1 MEVPAITWAIA
12 AAGPLLVMGIA
23 IYYSVKK
30 NAEELKANWAK
41 YRCYPIYLPFAEMI
55 QPDTS
60 TADNFAYCMTMF
72 AQTMFDAI
80 LDPIYSLFDVIT
92 DTVKDLQGSTNIF
105 RTILTKLMNVVL
117 STIGDVFGKI
127 VNTMNVLLMDLNKV
141 RDIQNRVVGSAWY
154 GAFLGSTIV
163 DAVTSGMNFIVSL
176 LNALII
182 LIFAIAIILLF
193 TGQFWI
199 VIALIPIAALIGL
212 SYCFD
217 PDTPVELMDGRVV
230 AMKDVQVGEVL
241 HDGSVVEGVMSFVN
255 RPDVQLYE
263 LNGVTVSGK
272 HKVFHDKW
280 IYVEEHPDA
289 IPSSKQLD
297 RLSCLITNSHH
308 IPLNGLQ
315 FSDYEETSDPD
326 VLREIERIT
335 WGKVVHEDYN
345 VGFSPDTL
353 VFRNG
358 EYVPMKDLRIGD
370 TIAGG
375 KVEGIVWLDGTDMD
389 WVRTDGL
396 LLSGTQPICARFD
409 ALLARRAPGAV
420 YERTKPERAM
430 SIIVDNP
437 TGWFKIYNE
446 QGKAYRVRDYL
457 DTHDVQK
464 LRKIEELVLRQKNA

>member
-30 NAEELKANWAK
+30 NAADLKANWSK

-72 AQTMFDAI
+72 AQTMFDAV

-105 RTILTKLMNVVL
+105 RTMLTKLMNVVL

-127 VNTMNVLLMDLNKV
+127 VNTMNVLLMDLNKI
-141 RDIQNRVVGSAWY
+141 RDIQNRAVGSAWY
-154 GAFLGSTIV
+154 GAFVGSTIV
-163 DAVTSGMNFIVSL
+163 DAITSGMNFIVSL
-176 LNALII
+176 LNTLII
-182 LIFAIAIILLF
+182 LIFALAIILLF

-217 PDTPVELMDGRVV
+217 PDTPVELHDGRVIP
-230 AMKDVQVGEVL
+230 MKDVQVGDVL
-241 HDGSVVEGVMSFVN
+241 QDGSVVEGVMSFVN
-255 RPDVQLYE
+255 RPDVRLYD
-263 LNGVTVSGK
+263 LNGITVSGK
-272 HKVFHDKW
+272 HKVFHDAW

-289 IPSSKQLD
+289 VPSDKKLD
-297 RLSCLITNSHH
+297 RLSCLITNTHH
-308 IPLNGLQ
+308 IPLNGRL

-326 VLREIERIT
+326 VLRQIEKIV
-335 WGKVVHEDYN
+335 WGRHVHEDYN

-353 VFRNG
+353 VFRKG
-358 EYVPMKDLRIGD
+358 EYVPMKDLQIGD
-370 TIAGG
+370 DIAGG
-375 KVEGIVWLDGTDMD
+375 KVEGIVWLDGSDID

-396 LLSGTQPICARFD
+396 LLSGTQPICARFE
-409 ALLARRAPGAV
+409 AILARRAPKMT
-420 YERTKPERAM
+420 YEHNPPTHAM
-430 SIIVDNP
+430 SIVVDNP
-437 TGWFKIYNE
+437 TGWFKIYNKE
-446 QGKAYRVRDYL
+446 GKAYRVRDYL
-457 DTHDVQK
+457 DTHDVRK
-464 LRKIEELVLRQKNA
+464 LEKIEECVLRQKNA